1 MPVST
6 EPSLTIDL
14 TPLELVDHHCHGVV
28 TTRLDRAGLEDL
40 LTESDAPAPPG
51 TTFFDTQL
59 GFAVRRECAPLL
71 DLPTFADPQAYV
83 DRRAELGPAEV
94 NRRLLRAAGI
104 GVYVVET
111 GHRSAEILTPQQMGE
126 LAGAGHA
133 RVVRLEV
140 LAEQVAATVEPADF
154 PVAFRAALD
163 EELRT
168 AVGVKTIAAYRGGL
182 DLDPARPAHDEV
194 VSAVAAWRDRAGA
207 AALRLTDPVIIRFGW
222 WEAVDRQVPIQVHVG
237 YGDPD
242 VDLHRCNPLLM
253 TELLRRTRGTGAR
266 FALLHCY
273 PFHRE
278 AGYLA
283 HVFEH
288 VYCDVGLAVN
298 FTGAQSPQVI
308 AESLEL
314 TPFHKALFSSDAFGA
329 AELFHLGAGLFRRGL
344 AEALGRWGRS
354 AGWPVDEQ
362 LRVARLIGSQNAR
375 RLYGL
380 DDLPTA
386 TPKGDS

>member
-1 MPVST
+1 MST
-6 EPSLTIDL
+6 EFLRTLD
-14 TPLELVDHHCHGVV
+14 LVDHHCHGVV
-28 TTRLDRAGLEDL
+28 TSRLDRAGLEDL

-59 GFAVRRECAPLL
+59 GFAVRRECAPVLG
-71 DLPTFADPQAYV
+71 LPAFADPHEYV
-83 DRRAELGPAEV
+83 ERRVELGPTEV

-104 GVYVVET
+104 GTYVVET
-111 GHRSAEILTPQQMGE
+111 GHRSDEILMPAQMGE
-126 LAGAGHA
+126 VTGAGHA
-133 RVVRLEV
+133 EVVRLEV
-140 LAEQVAATVEPADF
+140 LAERAAADVDPVDF
-154 PVAFRAALD
+154 PAAFRAALD
-163 EELRT
+163 AALVT

-182 DLDPARPAHDEV
+182 ELDASRPTDEQV
-194 VSAVAAWRDRAGA
+194 VAAARVWISEAAGEP
-207 AALRLTDPVIIRFGW
+207 LRLTDPVLLRFGW

-253 TELLRRTRGTGAR
+253 TEFLRRTQGSGAR

-273 PFHRE
+273 PYHRE

-283 HVFEH
+283 HVFPH

-329 AELFHLGAGLFRRGL
+329 AELFHLGALLFRRGL
-344 AEALGRWGRS
+344 AQGLTRWGEQG
-354 AGWPVDEQ
+354 GWPLDEQ
-362 LRVARLIGSQNAR
+362 MRVAQLIGSGNAR

-380 DDLPTA
+380 DVAQPR
-386 TPKGDS
+386 PHEEGS